1 MSESVNN
8 ARLDRLEEHQRMLKN
23 KLDDVAN
30 DVRDIKS
37 AIMGGPLNPDDGL
50 ATKIKRVERD
60 VNDLENFKTEVN
72 TYIKQFKYVL
82 GVVFVALITLII
94 KAFTKE

>member
-1 MSESVNN
+1 MSENIN
-8 ARLDRLEEHQRMLKN
+8 KERLDRLEDHYKMVKN
-23 KLDDVAN
+23 KLDDLAN
-30 DVRDIKS
+30 DVRDIKT
-37 AIMGGPLNPDDGL
+37 AIMGSPLSSDEGL
-50 ATKIKRVERD
+50 ASKIKRVERD
-60 VNDLENFKTEVN
+60 VNDLETFKIEVS

>member
-1 MSESVNN
+1 MSENIN
-8 ARLDRLEEHQRMLKN
+8 KERLDRLEDHYKMVKN
-23 KLDDVAN
+23 KLDDLAN
-30 DVRDIKS
+30 DVRDIKT
-37 AIMGGPLNPDDGL
+37 AIMGNPLNSDEGL
-50 ATKIKRVERD
+50 ASKIKRVERD
-60 VNDLENFKTEVN
+60 VNDLETFKTEVS

>member
-1 MSESVNN
+1 MAENIN
-8 ARLDRLEEHQRMLKN
+8 KERLDRLEDHYKMVKN
-23 KLDDVAN
+23 KLEDLAN
-30 DVRDIKS
+30 DVRDIKT
-37 AIMGGPLNPDDGL
+37 AIMGSPLNSDEGL
-50 ATKIKRVERD
+50 ASKIKRVERD
-60 VNDLENFKTEVN
+60 VNDLETFKTEVS

>member
-1 MSESVNN
+1 MSENIN
-8 ARLDRLEEHQRMLKN
+8 KERLDRLEDHYKMVKN
-23 KLDDVAN
+23 KLEDLAN
-30 DVRDIKS
+30 DVRDIKT
-37 AIMGGPLNPDDGL
+37 AIMGNPLNSDEGL
-50 ATKIKRVERD
+50 ASKIKRVERD
-60 VNDLENFKTEVN
+60 VNDLETFKTEVS

>member
-1 MSESVNN
+1 MV
-8 ARLDRLEEHQRMLKN
+8 KN
-23 KLDDVAN
+23 KLEDLAN
-30 DVRDIKS
+30 DVRDIKT
-37 AIMGGPLNPDDGL
+37 AIMGSPLSSDEGL
-50 ATKIKRVERD
+50 ASKIKRVERD
-60 VNDLENFKTEVN
+60 VNDLETFKTEVS